1 MTVEYDPLASGP
13 SAFAAA
19 ISELGYDAKAPAQ
32 RVEPASPARQQSKES
47 VSNPLSRLSV
57 PTDAPKFFVDAIER
71 ARATQRPIIID
82 FWAEWCA
89 ACIRFKRE
97 TLEHPEAAGVLNA
110 IELIYV
116 DLDKYPALGE
126 AYGIVAIPDVLLID
140 RSGRIVDRMQKFVP
154 PKAFVA
160 RVRKAF
166 GQPLNRET
174 GNE

>member
-1 MTVEYDPLASGP
+1 MTVGYDPLAAGP

-19 ISELGYDAKAPAQ
+19 ISELGYEAKAPSQ
-32 RVEPASPARQQSKES
+32 QQSKES
-47 VSNPLSRLSV
+47 ALKQLSRLYVSA
-57 PTDAPKFFVDAIER
+57 DAPKFFADAVER
-71 ARATQRPIIID
+71 ARATKRPIIID

-89 ACIRFKRE
+89 ACLRFKRE
-97 TLEHPEAAGVLNA
+97 TLEHPEAAEVFSA

-126 AYGIVAIPDVLLID
+126 AYGVVAIPDVFLID

-166 GQPLNRET
+166 GQPLNRDT
-174 GNE
+174 GDG